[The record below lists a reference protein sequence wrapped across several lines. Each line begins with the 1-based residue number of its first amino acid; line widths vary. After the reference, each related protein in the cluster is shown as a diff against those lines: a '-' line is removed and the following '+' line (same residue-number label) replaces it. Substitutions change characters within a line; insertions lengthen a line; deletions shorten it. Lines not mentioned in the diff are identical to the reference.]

1 MGLKDSTKKYLAG
14 AVLDVFN
21 TYVET
26 YPEDRKE
33 LNDILS
39 IIHGKFEALRLLQDL
54 ERRIDGQRDG
64 VHNT

>member
-1 MGLKDSTKKYLAG
+1 MNEQHLLNKLYF
-14 AVLDVFN
+14 VFN